1 MTYYPDWFDYAKW
14 LFVGFGALGG
24 FLTLSEPAGRK
35 RGLLKLGFCTL
46 LASGIV
52 IGALGG
58 VLFNLRAPHLTA
70 EGTLFDVFV
79 RHGKRSYTT
88 FRLRSTTTSEIDG
101 LSMSSAHDDLLNG
114 EVARV
119 TYQDG
124 SLLALRVLVLEGP
137 NAGKDH
143 TEIDGLIPSWIAL
156 VFGIGL
162 AAYGVLNWLKDGT
175 GIPFRRRRQP
185 AAPDGDVDSQSMLHL
200 ESK

>member
-14 LFVGFGALGG
+14 LFVGFGAFGG

-70 EGTLFDVFV
+70 EGTLFDVNV
-79 RHGKRSYTT
+79 HHGKSSSTV
-88 FRLRSTTTSEIDG
+88 FRLRTTTTDEIDG
-101 LSMSSAHDDLLNG
+101 LSMSGAHDDLLNG
-114 EVARV
+114 AVARV

-124 SLLALRVLVLEGP
+124 SLSVLRVQILEGP
-137 NAGKDH
+137 YAGKDH
-143 TEIDGLIPSWIAL
+143 SEIDGLVPSWIAL
-156 VFGIGL
+156 FFGVGL

-175 GIPFRRRRQP
+175 GAPVRRRRQT
-185 AAPDGDVDSQSMLHL
+185 ARA
-200 ESK
+200 